1 MNSAGT
7 DVAKTQITYSNT
19 GHPTST
25 AKWTSGSSWLTSTA
39 TYSTNGTVK
48 TVTDVNGALYK
59 YGYNGMDGCN
69 SLLPTSVVITG
80 TGLPS
85 AGLTSSTE
93 WNCNGAVPIQTSD
106 PNGQPTNYAY
116 NDPLSRMTSMT
127 DPLNNVTNYTY
138 MPNTFESAM
147 NFNGTTSTSDKLY
160 TADGLGRLIET
171 QTRTAQGANY
181 FDSAV
186 VDTYGWTS
194 TGATSTQTIP
204 GGAVGTK
211 TQSDAIGRPLTVTD
225 GGGGTVSYIYVQNDV
240 LQTVGPGNPQPS
252 QKQLQYNGLGQLTSV
267 CELGAP
273 GSGACG
279 QTNPE
284 GGDLTLYTYDPLGNL
299 LTVTQNAQ
307 GTPQTR
313 TYQFDGLSRLVSE
326 TNPETGTI
334 SYVYDTDSTCGT
346 YKGDL
351 VKKVDAAGN
360 VICYGHDGL
369 HRVTSITHPSG
380 TYASVTPDAY
390 FVYDAATVDGVAMTN
405 TPGLNAEAYTVAN
418 RAGASGTKLT
428 DEGFSYDTDSRLTGV
443 YQSTPN
449 SGGYYATTASY
460 WANGTVNTLGGVP
473 GLSGW
478 TFLPDGEGRPF
489 SATYN
494 TSTPMDWVTSTLY
507 YPSNPNSTTVM
518 YGDSDTD
525 VYTFD
530 ATTGRMN
537 QFQFTVKG
545 TTTQTLTGT
554 LGWNAN
560 WTLANLGITDQF
572 TPANTQFCS
581 YAYDNLARINN
592 VSCLNSSNTTIWNQS
607 FTLDAFGN
615 LSKSGTTT
623 FAASYLL
630 ANGTTNNRE
639 QSVASCMPTYDANG
653 NLTKDCVNSDL
664 YAWNADGR
672 PTTLDG
678 EPITFDAFGR
688 EVEFAPASGSTHTQI
703 LYSPIGKLGTMN
715 GQTAVTIRVPLPGGS
730 TAELLGATAGTR
742 HILHSDWLGSARLST
757 NYTGQTVAN
766 DTAYAP
772 YGEEYPVS
780 STDLNFTG
788 QSQDT
793 LPGLYDFQYREYSPV
808 QGRWIS
814 PDPAGLSAVDPSNP
828 QSWNRYA
835 YVLNNPL
842 SAIDLLGLDCARLL
856 DDGSV
861 KVYTDEEDDCSGDN
875 GYYFD
880 GTVTAAAVDPN
891 GNVVGTVDG
900 KLTCSGDS
908 NCAAWNNVA
917 SVTVNG
923 GSASQIALLPSPDQI
938 ASDPVNPPITTA
950 TMTNVPGGKEA
961 YCQEQANKAAAAK
974 AIPGG
979 AILYQHQFT
988 PEAAAAAG
996 VDVATELGTDAAK
1009 DAGTASFLAW
1019 LKSSGAVSPQTVGTL
1034 SKFVKG
1040 AGYAGTAITAYQ
1052 ALKAAQAEYKYCM
1065 K

>member
-1 MNSAGT
+1 MVQKIGPVSSTGVFLKTVVTCYNKSYRSQANCLLSGGIGVPVSQTDAYTYLGSSTTPSLVETTYDNYGNVTKVSNYGFGATYPPSGSPVSSTVTSYGQSWNGTACTAYPSGVYIFTTPCYSHTMNSAGT

-581 YAYDNLARINN
+581 YAYDNLARI
-592 VSCLNSSNTTIWNQS
+592 TT
-607 FTLDAFGN
+607 
-615 LSKSGTTT
+615 
-623 FAASYLL
+623 
-630 ANGTTNNRE
+630 
-639 QSVASCMPTYDANG
+639 SVA
-653 NLTKDCVNSDL
+653 
-664 YAWNADGR
+664 
-672 PTTLDG
+672 
-678 EPITFDAFGR
+678 
-688 EVEFAPASGSTHTQI
+688 
-703 LYSPIGKLGTMN
+703 
-715 GQTAVTIRVPLPGGS
+715 
-730 TAELLGATAGTR
+730 
-742 HILHSDWLGSARLST
+742 
-757 NYTGQTVAN
+757 
-766 DTAYAP
+766 
-772 YGEEYPVS
+772 
-780 STDLNFTG
+780 
-788 QSQDT
+788 
-793 LPGLYDFQYREYSPV
+793 
-808 QGRWIS
+808 
-814 PDPAGLSAVDPSNP
+814 
-828 QSWNRYA
+828 
-835 YVLNNPL
+835 
-842 SAIDLLGLDCARLL
+842 
-856 DDGSV
+856 
-861 KVYTDEEDDCSGDN
+861 
-875 GYYFD
+875 
-880 GTVTAAAVDPN
+880 
-891 GNVVGTVDG
+891 
-900 KLTCSGDS
+900 
-908 NCAAWNNVA
+908 
-917 SVTVNG
+917 
-923 GSASQIALLPSPDQI
+923 
-938 ASDPVNPPITTA
+938 
-950 TMTNVPGGKEA
+950 
-961 YCQEQANKAAAAK
+961 
-974 AIPGG
+974 
-979 AILYQHQFT
+979 
-988 PEAAAAAG
+988 
-996 VDVATELGTDAAK
+996 
-1009 DAGTASFLAW
+1009 
-1019 LKSSGAVSPQTVGTL
+1019 
-1034 SKFVKG
+1034 
-1040 AGYAGTAITAYQ
+1040 
-1052 ALKAAQAEYKYCM
+1052 
-1065 K
+1065 